1 MKKHNSIKV
10 ILVTIMIL
18 AVLTWIIPAAYFQ
31 TELVEEGRLR
41 MGLFDLFNYPV
52 TALSYFGYIALFI
65 LVVGGFYGVLYR
77 IPAYRKLLDKIVD
90 NLKGNEKLFLV
101 VTVIVFAVLT
111 SLCGVQLALL
121 VFFPFVAA
129 IILLLGYDK
138 IVVALTLV
146 GSTMIGMMGTT
157 TAYSNI
163 SVLLSYLSAGDVD
176 INTQIGTRI
185 AILLIG
191 IVGVVMTTLSYI
203 KKHAIVGS
211 NNIAA
216 KKTVRTVEEKI
227 VVEKTTEVEEKEEK
241 EEKEVKKNA
250 SKTTKSSSTKK
261 NGSKSKSSNK
271 SGSKSKSKK
280 KNDNKNDLVEK
291 DVIVVKENGTD
302 EFVPTRVDGTHKVW
316 PIVLSIFVMFVVL
329 LLAFIPWENAFGS
342 KVFTKA
348 TENVTSLEITA
359 WSALLIG
366 LIIVIACSFLGKN
379 KRKSLIIG
387 ICTYV
392 LLTIVAFL
400 SVYGFHM
407 SKVGTFLSD
416 KINIFGVF
424 FGTINSFGAWTI
436 TDLIPLL
443 FVVTLFLCTVYKVKF
458 DDVVEGF
465 VKGCKKAFVPAL
477 VTILIYTVLVLV
489 TYHPFQ
495 AMIYKFILG
504 WTTKFNVFTTSLV
517 AILASAFNADP
528 LYSAQSVLPYF
539 TSVFTDVTNYGK
551 VFILFQT
558 MYGLTMLVAP
568 TSLILMIVLSYLRIP
583 FGEWFKTVWKLV
595 LALLILVL
603 FILIIWSNVF
613 SYIIAA
619 LAVVLLIVLAVT
631 KKI

>member
-10 ILVTIMIL
+10 ILVVIMIL
-18 AVLTWIIPAAYFQ
+18 AVLSWIIPAAYFQ

-121 VFFPFVAA
+121 IFFPFVAA

-138 IVVALTLV
+138 VVVALTLV

-163 SVLLSYLSAGDVD
+163 SVLLSYLSTGDVD
-176 INTQIGTRI
+176 INTHIGTRI

-191 IVGVVMTTLSYI
+191 VVGVIMTTLSYI

-211 NNIAA
+211 KNLAA

-241 EEKEVKKNA
+241 TKKNT
-250 SKTTKSSSTKK
+250 SKGTKSSSTKK
-261 NGSKSKSSNK
+261 SGSKGKSTSKKTSK
-271 SGSKSKSKK
+271 SGSRKR
-280 KNDNKNDLVEK
+280 NDNKNDLVEK
-291 DVIVVKENGTD
+291 DVIVIKENGTD

-329 LLAFIPWENAFGS
+329 VLAFIPWESAFGS
-342 KVFTKA
+342 TAFTTA
-348 TENVTSLEITA
+348 TEKVTSLEITA
-359 WSALLIG
+359 WSGLLIG
-366 LIIVIACSFLGKN
+366 LLIVVACSFLGKN

-392 LLTIVAFL
+392 VLTTIAFL
-400 SVYGFHM
+400 SVYGFNID
-407 SKVGTFLSD
+407 KTGTFLSD
-416 KINIFGVF
+416 KINIFGVL
-424 FGTINSFGAWTI
+424 FGTINAFGSWTI

-443 FVVTLFLCTVYKVKF
+443 VVVTLFLCLVYKVKF
-458 DDVVEGF
+458 DDVVGGF
-465 VKGCKKAFVPAL
+465 VEGCKKAFVPAL

-495 AMIYKFILG
+495 AMIYKFVLG
-504 WTTKFNVFTTSLV
+504 WTTKFNVFTTSIV
-517 AILASAFNADP
+517 AIIASALNADP

-539 TSVFTDVTNYGK
+539 TSVFSDVTNYSK
-551 VFILFQT
+551 VFVLFQS

-583 FGEWFKTVWKLV
+583 FGEWFKSVWKLV

-603 FILIIWSNVF
+603 FILIIWSDVF

-619 LAVVLLIVLAVT
+619 LAVVLLIVLAIT
-631 KKI
+631 KKL

>member
-10 ILVTIMIL
+10 ILVVICIL

-52 TALSYFGYIALFI
+52 TALSYFGYIALFV

-191 IVGVVMTTLSYI
+191 IVGVIMTTLSYI

-216 KKTVRTVEEKI
+216 KKTVRTVEEKV

-241 EEKEVKKNA
+241 EVKKDA

-261 NGSKSKSSNK
+261 SGSKSKSSNK

-366 LIIVIACSFLGKN
+366 LIIVIACSFLVP
-379 KRKSLIIG
+379 KSLA
-387 ICTYV
+387 
-392 LLTIVAFL
+392 LTF
-400 SVYGFHM
+400 
-407 SKVGTFLSD
+407 T
-416 KINIFGVF
+416 
-424 FGTINSFGAWTI
+424 
-436 TDLIPLL
+436 IPL
-443 FVVTLFLCTVYKVKF
+443 
-458 DDVVEGF
+458 
-465 VKGCKKAFVPAL
+465 
-477 VTILIYTVLVLV
+477 
-489 TYHPFQ
+489 
-495 AMIYKFILG
+495 
-504 WTTKFNVFTTSLV
+504 
-517 AILASAFNADP
+517 AS
-528 LYSAQSVLPYF
+528 
-539 TSVFTDVTNYGK
+539 
-551 VFILFQT
+551 I
-558 MYGLTMLVAP
+558 
-568 TSLILMIVLSYLRIP
+568 
-583 FGEWFKTVWKLV
+583 
-595 LALLILVL
+595 
-603 FILIIWSNVF
+603 SNVT
-613 SYIIAA
+613 SI
-619 LAVVLLIVLAVT
+619 
-631 KKI
+631 

>member
-10 ILVTIMIL
+10 ILIAIIVL
-18 AVLTWIIPAAYFQ
+18 AILTWIIPAAYFQ

-65 LVVGGFYGVLYR
+65 LVVGGFYGILYR

-90 NLKGNEKLFLV
+90 NLKGNEKLFLI

-163 SVLLSYLSAGDVD
+163 SVLLSYLSTGDVD
-176 INTQIGTRI
+176 INTHIGTRI

-191 IVGVVMTTLSYI
+191 VVGVIMTTLSYI

-211 NNIAA
+211 
-216 KKTVRTVEEKI
+216 KKR
-227 VVEKTTEVEEKEEK
+227 
-241 EEKEVKKNA
+241 
-250 SKTTKSSSTKK
+250 
-261 NGSKSKSSNK
+261 
-271 SGSKSKSKK
+271 
-280 KNDNKNDLVEK
+280 NDNKNDLVEK
-291 DVIVVKENGTD
+291 DVIVIKENGTD
-302 EFVPTRVDGTHKVW
+302 EFVPIRVDGTHKVW

-329 LLAFIPWENAFGS
+329 VLAFIPWESAFGS
-342 KVFTKA
+342 TAFTTA
-348 TENVTSLEITA
+348 TEKVTSLEITA
-359 WSALLIG
+359 WSGLLIG
-366 LIIVIACSFLGKN
+366 LLIVIACSFLGKN

-392 LLTIVAFL
+392 VLTTIAFL
-400 SVYGFHM
+400 SVYGFHIG
-407 SKVGTFLSD
+407 KTGTFLND
-416 KINIFGVF
+416 KINIFGVL
-424 FGTINSFGAWTI
+424 FGTINAFGSWTI

-443 FVVTLFLCTVYKVKF
+443 VVVTLFLCLVYKVKF
-458 DDVVEGF
+458 DDVVGGF
-465 VKGCKKAFVPAL
+465 VEGCKKAFVPAL
-477 VTILIYTVLVLV
+477 VTVLIYTVLVLV

-495 AMIYKFILG
+495 AMIYKFVLG
-504 WTTKFNVFTTSLV
+504 WTTKFNVFTTSIV
-517 AILASAFNADP
+517 AILASTLNADP

-539 TSVFTDVTNYGK
+539 TSVFTDVTNYSK
-551 VFILFQT
+551 VFVLFQS

-583 FGEWFKTVWKLV
+583 FGEWFKSVWKLV

-603 FILIIWSNVF
+603 FILIIWSDVF

-619 LAVVLLIVLAVT
+619 LAVILLIVLAIT
-631 KKI
+631 KKL

>member
-10 ILVTIMIL
+10 ILIAIIVL
-18 AVLTWIIPAAYFQ
+18 AILTWIIPAAYFQ

-65 LVVGGFYGVLYR
+65 LVVGGFYGILYR

-121 VFFPFVAA
+121 IFFPFVAA

-163 SVLLSYLSAGDVD
+163 SVLLSYLSTGDVD
-176 INTQIGTRI
+176 INTHIGTRI

-191 IVGVVMTTLSYI
+191 VVGVIMTTLSYI

-211 NNIAA
+211 KNIAA

-227 VVEKTTEVEEKEEK
+227 VGEKTTEVEEKEEK
-241 EEKEVKKNA
+241 TKKNT
-250 SKTTKSSSTKK
+250 SKSTKSSSTKK
-261 NGSKSKSSNK
+261 SGSKGKSTSKKGSK
-271 SGSKSKSKK
+271 SGSKKR
-280 KNDNKNDLVEK
+280 NDNKNDLVEK
-291 DVIVVKENGTD
+291 DVIVIKENGTD
-302 EFVPTRVDGTHKVW
+302 EFVPIRVDGTHKVW

-329 LLAFIPWENAFGS
+329 VLAFIPWESAFGS
-342 KVFTKA
+342 TAFTTA
-348 TENVTSLEITA
+348 TEKVTSLEITA
-359 WSALLIG
+359 WSGLLIG
-366 LIIVIACSFLGKN
+366 LLIVIACSFLGKN

-392 LLTIVAFL
+392 VLTTIAFL
-400 SVYGFHM
+400 SVYGFHIG
-407 SKVGTFLSD
+407 KTGTFLND
-416 KINIFGVF
+416 KINIFGVL
-424 FGTINSFGAWTI
+424 FGTINAFGSWTI
-436 TDLIPLL
+436 NDLIPLL
-443 FVVTLFLCTVYKVKF
+443 VVVTLFLCLVYKVKF
-458 DDVVEGF
+458 DDVVGGF
-465 VKGCKKAFVPAL
+465 VEGCKKAFVPAL
-477 VTILIYTVLVLV
+477 VTVLIYTVLVLV

-495 AMIYKFILG
+495 AMIYKFVLG
-504 WTTKFNVFTTSLV
+504 WTTKFNVFTTSIV
-517 AILASAFNADP
+517 AILASTLNADP

-539 TSVFTDVTNYGK
+539 TSVFTDVTNYSK
-551 VFILFQT
+551 VFVLFQS

-583 FGEWFKTVWKLV
+583 FGEWFKSVWKLV

-603 FILIIWSNVF
+603 FILIIWSDVF

-619 LAVVLLIVLAVT
+619 LAVILLIVLAIT
-631 KKI
+631 KKL

>member
-10 ILVTIMIL
+10 ILVVIMIL

-121 VFFPFVAA
+121 IFFPFVAA

-191 IVGVVMTTLSYI
+191 IVGVIMTTLSYI

-261 NGSKSKSSNK
+261 

-316 PIVLSIFVMFVVL
+316 PIVLSVFVMFVVL

-342 KVFTKA
+342 TVFTKT

-424 FGTINSFGAWTI
+424 FGTINAFGAWTI

-458 DDVVEGF
+458 DDVVDGF

-517 AILASAFNADP
+517 AILASVFNADP

-568 TSLILMIVLSYLRIP
+568 TSLILMVVLSYLRIP

>member
-1 MKKHNSIKV
+1 MKKHNSVKV
-10 ILVTIMIL
+10 ILITIMVL

-41 MGLFDLFNYPV
+41 MGLFDLFNYPI
-52 TALSYFGYIALFI
+52 TALSYFGYIALFV
-65 LVVGGFYGVLYR
+65 LVVGGFYGILYR

-90 NLKGNEKLFLV
+90 NLKGNEKLFLAV
-101 VTVIVFAVLT
+101 VVIVFAVLT

-163 SVLLSYLSAGDVD
+163 SVLLSYLSTGDVD

-191 IVGVVMTTLSYI
+191 IVGVIMATLSYI

-211 NNIAA
+211 KNLAA
-216 KKTVRTVEEKI
+216 KKTIRTIEAKV
-227 VVEKTTEVEEKEEK
+227 VVEKTTEPKEKEEK
-241 EEKEVKKNA
+241 AKKTT
-250 SKTTKSSSTKK
+250 SKSTKSSSTKK
-261 NGSKSKSSNK
+261 NGSKSKSNNK
-271 SGSKSKSKK
+271 GGSKSKKR
-280 KNDNKNDLVEK
+280 NDNKHDLVEK
-291 DVIVVKENGTD
+291 EVIVVRENGTD

-316 PIVLSIFVMFVVL
+316 PLVLSFVVMFVVL
-329 LLAFIPWENAFGS
+329 LLAFIPWETAFGS
-342 KVFTKA
+342 TAFTTA

-366 LIIVIACSFLGKN
+366 LLIVIACSFFGKN

-392 LLTIVAFL
+392 VLTIVAFL
-400 SVYGFHM
+400 CVYGFHI
-407 SKVGTFLSD
+407 SKLGTFLSD
-416 KINIFGVF
+416 KVNIFGVLL
-424 FGTINSFGAWTI
+424 GTINAFGSWTI

-443 FVVTLFLCTVYKVKF
+443 FAVTLFLCLVYKVKF
-458 DDVVEGF
+458 DDVVGGF
-465 VKGCKKAFVPAL
+465 IEGCKKAFVPAV

-495 AMIYKFILG
+495 AMIYKFVLG
-504 WTTKFNVFTTSLV
+504 WTTKYNVFTTSIV

-528 LYSAQSVLPYF
+528 LYAAQSVLPYF
-539 TSVFTDVTNYGK
+539 TSVFTDVTNYSR
-551 VFILFQT
+551 VFVLFQA

-583 FGEWFKTVWKLV
+583 FGEWFKSVWKLV
-595 LALLILVL
+595 LALLIVVL

-613 SYIIAA
+613 SYILAA
-619 LAVVLLIVLAVT
+619 LAVILLIVLAVT
-631 KKI
+631 KKL

>member
-10 ILVTIMIL
+10 ILVVIMIL
-18 AVLTWIIPAAYFQ
+18 AVLSWIIPAAYFQ

-65 LVVGGFYGVLYR
+65 LVVGGFYGILYR

-176 INTQIGTRI
+176 INTHIGTRI

-191 IVGVVMTTLSYI
+191 VVGVIMTTLSYI

-241 EEKEVKKNA
+241 TKKNT
-250 SKTTKSSSTKK
+250 SKSTKSSSTKK
-261 NGSKSKSSNK
+261 SGSKGKSTSKKGSK
-271 SGSKSKSKK
+271 SGSKKR
-280 KNDNKNDLVEK
+280 NDNKNDLVEK
-291 DVIVVKENGTD
+291 DVIVIKENGTD
-302 EFVPTRVDGTHKVW
+302 EFVPIRVDGTHKVW

-329 LLAFIPWENAFGS
+329 VLAFIPWESAFGS
-342 KVFTKA
+342 TAFTTA
-348 TENVTSLEITA
+348 TEKVTSLEITA
-359 WSALLIG
+359 WSGLLIG
-366 LIIVIACSFLGKN
+366 LLIVIACSFLGKN

-407 SKVGTFLSD
+407 SKVKTFLID

-424 FGTINSFGAWTI
+424 FGTINSFGSWTI

-443 FVVTLFLCTVYKVKF
+443 VVVTLFLCLVYKVKF
-458 DDVVEGF
+458 DDVVGGF
-465 VKGCKKAFVPAL
+465 VEGCKKAFVPAL
-477 VTILIYTVLVLV
+477 VTVLIYTVLVLV

-495 AMIYKFILG
+495 AMIYKFVLG
-504 WTTKFNVFTTSLV
+504 WTTKFNVFTTSIV
-517 AILASAFNADP
+517 AILASTLNADP

-539 TSVFTDVTNYGK
+539 TSVFTDVTNYSK
-551 VFILFQT
+551 VFVLFQS

-583 FGEWFKTVWKLV
+583 FGEWFKSVWKLV

-603 FILIIWSNVF
+603 FILIIWSDVF

-619 LAVVLLIVLAVT
+619 LAVILLIVLAIT
-631 KKI
+631 KKL

>member
-163 SVLLSYLSAGDVD
+163 SVLLSYLSTGDVD
-176 INTQIGTRI
+176 INTHIGTRI

-191 IVGVVMTTLSYI
+191 IVGVIMTTLSYI

-261 NGSKSKSSNK
+261 SGSKSKSSNK

-302 EFVPTRVDGTHKVW
+302 EFVPTRVDATHKVW

-443 FVVTLFLCTVYKVKF
+443 FVVTLFLCIVYKVKF

-517 AILASAFNADP
+517 AILASVFNADP

-568 TSLILMIVLSYLRIP
+568 TSLILMVVLSYLRIP

>member
-1 MKKHNSIKV
+1 MKKHNSVKV
-10 ILVTIMIL
+10 ILITIMVL

-41 MGLFDLFNYPV
+41 MGLFDLFNYPI
-52 TALSYFGYIALFI
+52 TALSYFGYIALFV
-65 LVVGGFYGVLYR
+65 LVVGGFYGILYR

-90 NLKGNEKLFLV
+90 NLKGNEKLFLAV
-101 VTVIVFAVLT
+101 VVIVFAVLT

-163 SVLLSYLSAGDVD
+163 SVLLSYLSTGDVD

-191 IVGVVMTTLSYI
+191 IVGVIMATLSYI

-211 NNIAA
+211 KNLAA
-216 KKTVRTVEEKI
+216 KKTIRTIEAKV
-227 VVEKTTEVEEKEEK
+227 VVEKTTEPKEKEEK
-241 EEKEVKKNA
+241 AKKTT
-250 SKTTKSSSTKK
+250 SKSTKSSSTKK
-261 NGSKSKSSNK
+261 NGSKSKSNNK
-271 SGSKSKSKK
+271 GGSKSKKR
-280 KNDNKNDLVEK
+280 NDNKHDLVEK
-291 DVIVVKENGTD
+291 EVIVVRENGTD

-316 PIVLSIFVMFVVL
+316 PLVLSFVVMFVVL
-329 LLAFIPWENAFGS
+329 LLAFIPWETAFGS
-342 KVFTKA
+342 TAFTTA

-366 LIIVIACSFLGKN
+366 LLIVIACSFFGKN

-392 LLTIVAFL
+392 VLTIVAFL
-400 SVYGFHM
+400 CVYGFHI
-407 SKVGTFLSD
+407 SKLGTFLSD
-416 KINIFGVF
+416 KVNIFGVLL
-424 FGTINSFGAWTI
+424 GTINAFGSWTI

-443 FVVTLFLCTVYKVKF
+443 FAVTLFLCLIYKVKF
-458 DDVVEGF
+458 DDVVGGF
-465 VKGCKKAFVPAL
+465 IEGCKKAFVPAV

-495 AMIYKFILG
+495 AMIYKFVLG
-504 WTTKFNVFTTSLV
+504 WTTKYNVFTTSIV

-528 LYSAQSVLPYF
+528 LYAAQSVLPYF
-539 TSVFTDVTNYGK
+539 TSVFTDVTNYSR
-551 VFILFQT
+551 VFVLFQA

-583 FGEWFKTVWKLV
+583 FGEWFKSVWKLV
-595 LALLILVL
+595 LALLIVVL

-613 SYIIAA
+613 SYILAA
-619 LAVVLLIVLAVT
+619 LAVILLIVLAVT
-631 KKI
+631 KKL

>member
-10 ILVTIMIL
+10 ILVVIMIL
-18 AVLTWIIPAAYFQ
+18 AVLSWIIPAAYFQ

-65 LVVGGFYGVLYR
+65 LVVGGFYGILYR

-163 SVLLSYLSAGDVD
+163 SVLLSYLSTGDVD

-216 KKTVRTVEEKI
+216 KKTVRTVEEKV

-241 EEKEVKKNA
+241 EVKVVKKNA

-261 NGSKSKSSNK
+261 SGSKSKSSNK

-342 KVFTKA
+342 TVFTKA

-407 SKVGTFLSD
+407 SKVKTFLID

-424 FGTINSFGAWTI
+424 FGTINSFGSWTI

-458 DDVVEGF
+458 DDVVDGF

-517 AILASAFNADP
+517 AIIASAFNADP

-539 TSVFTDVTNYGK
+539 TSVFTDVTNYSK

-558 MYGLTMLVAP
+558 MYGLTMLVTP
-568 TSLILMIVLSYLRIP
+568 TSLILMVVLSYLRIP
-583 FGEWFKTVWKLV
+583 FGEWFKSVWKLV